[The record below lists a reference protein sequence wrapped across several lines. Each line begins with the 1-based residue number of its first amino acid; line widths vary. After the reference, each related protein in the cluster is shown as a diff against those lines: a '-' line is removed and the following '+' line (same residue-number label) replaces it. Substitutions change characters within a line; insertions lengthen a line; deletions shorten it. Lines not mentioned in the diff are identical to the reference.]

1 MRVFISYS
9 SRDYRQADCLRSE
22 LKKSSI
28 ECWMAPESIPGG
40 KNYADHIPMAIRTTD
55 AFIVLL
61 SASSMESYWVQNE
74 IGYAVN
80 YKRPLIP
87 IHLDKSALTEAFKF
101 ILVSSQIIETG
112 GKIEKSMDKIREA
125 LQDINQQPNI
135 TSDRVIA
142 GEPGQEFVFRSIYDF
157 EQETDKKEDK
167 KQKGKKH
174 YIVIALLCVL
184 ALAGVAFTIGII

>member
-80 YKRPLIP
+80 YN
-87 IHLDKSALTEAFKF
+87 TE
-101 ILVSSQIIETG
+101 T
-112 GKIEKSMDKIREA
+112 
-125 LQDINQQPNI
+125 
-135 TSDRVIA
+135 
-142 GEPGQEFVFRSIYDF
+142 
-157 EQETDKKEDK
+157 
-167 KQKGKKH
+167 
-174 YIVIALLCVL
+174 
-184 ALAGVAFTIGII
+184 